1 MKMLKIL
8 DVDYIHY
15 RSVLP
20 LLLPGNLSSLAFQP
34 TTGISIDHYL
44 QPISSVLHLILYYL
58 STGML
63 KMPSYCAIPALAGEK
78 EKS

>member
-1 MKMLKIL
+1 MLKAL
-8 DVDYIHY
+8 DIDYTHY
-15 RSVLP
+15 RSVLS

-34 TTGISIDHYL
+34 TGISLDHHL
-44 QPISSVLHLILYYL
+44 QPVSSVLHLILFHL

-63 KMPSYCAIPALAGEK
+63 KMPSYCAITALAGEK